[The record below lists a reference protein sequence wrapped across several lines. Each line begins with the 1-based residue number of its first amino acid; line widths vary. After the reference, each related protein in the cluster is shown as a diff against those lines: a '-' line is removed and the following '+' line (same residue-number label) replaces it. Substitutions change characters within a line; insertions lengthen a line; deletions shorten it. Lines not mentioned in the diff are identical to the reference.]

1 VVFGLASPECKIKI
15 EPIYAFTAVGTRWNI
30 KQPVCA
36 FTGCILGNGIKKG
49 QLSLPF
55 FAI

>member
-15 EPIYAFTAVGTRWNI
+15 EPIYAFTAVGIRWNI

-36 FTGCILGNGIKKG
+36 FTGCILENGIKKG